1 MKKFQ
6 IRCTKDNGDYIIL
19 EEKLNNFGNIKQ
31 MFQWYE
37 AHASFF
43 NGQLSIEE
51 VEV

>member
-1 MKKFQ
+1 MKKYQ
-6 IRCTKDNGDYIIL
+6 IRLTKDNGDYIIL
-19 EEKLNNFGNIKQ
+19 EENKITFWYINQLY
-31 MFQWYE
+31 QWYE